1 MMGAV
6 ARQPTMSVLEPGG
19 DVVDDVARAMV
30 AAGRVVPGL
39 TVEPDG
45 RSRSWWWP
53 LPAASHRPLIA
64 GLVVDPSPAGQRRA
78 ADRLAE
84 AVDAM
89 VRDRLAG
96 EVTLVPRRGGR
107 PAVADAWARSLV
119 SADPW
124 LPASLDPAKVRAL
137 AEAVTAWVRSGAVI
151 AGRVRLCLR
160 VREPERG
167 DGWTVELLAQDR
179 DEPSLVLPMADVWAG
194 RSPFGP
200 SAVEDVLTSLG
211 RMARLAPELGAA
223 LDEAAPDS
231 LVLDGASVTRL
242 LRERAGAL
250 DDAGIGLLLP
260 SWWSHRP
267 RLGLRAKA
275 SKQSS
280 SSGASG
286 GLGMDAIVAFSWEA
300 ALGEQRLTKADLATL
315 ARAVEAKRSLV
326 RLRGQWV
333 EIDPVRVGALLE
345 SIGTTGAAAAGDLL
359 RAGMGLD
366 QLGVGE
372 EVDVVG
378 VDASAVPWLSSLLDD
393 ALHATVEPIATP
405 AGFDGE
411 LRPYQERGTGWLA
424 FLGRLGLG
432 ACLADD
438 IGTGQDRAAHRHA
451 ARRSGRGLD
460 ARRVPGIGSR
470 QLGAG
475 AGPIRPL
482 ARRTHP
488 PRARP

>member
-6 ARQPTMSVLEPGG
+6 ARQSTRTVLEPED

-53 LPAASHRPLIA
+53 LPTASHRFLIA
-64 GLVVDPSPAGQRRA
+64 GLVVDHSPAGQRRA

-96 EVTLVPRRGGR
+96 EKLVPKRGGR
-107 PAVADAWARSLV
+107 PAVAGAWARSLV

-137 AEAVTAWVRSGAVI
+137 AEAVTAWVRSGVVI
-151 AGRVRLCLR
+151 DGRVRLCLR
-160 VREPERG
+160 VREPARG

-179 DEPSLVLPMADVWAG
+179 DEPSLVLPLADVWSG
-194 RSPFGP
+194 RSPFGT

-211 RMARLAPELGAA
+211 RMVRLAPELGGV
-223 LDEAAPDS
+223 LDEAAPDG
-231 LVLDGASVTRL
+231 LVLDGASVIRL

-250 DDAGIGLLLP
+250 DDAGIGVLLP
-260 SWWSHRP
+260 SWWAHRP
-267 RLGLRAKA
+267 RLGLRSKA
-275 SKQSS
+275 TKQSS
-280 SSGASG
+280 SASGAAG
-286 GLGMDAIVAFSWEA
+286 GLGIDAIVDFRWEA
-300 ALGEQRLTKADLATL
+300 ALGEQRLSKADLAAL

-345 SIGTTGAAAAGDLL
+345 SIGTTGTAAAGDLL

-366 QLGVGE
+366 QLGVDE
-372 EVDVVG
+372 EVEVVG

-393 ALHATVEPIATP
+393 AVHATVEPVATP
-405 AGFDGE
+405 AAFNGE
-411 LRPYQERGTGWLA
+411 LRPYQQRGTGWLA
-424 FLGRLGLG
+424 F
-432 ACLADD
+432 
-438 IGTGQDRAAHRHA
+438 
-451 ARRSGRGLD
+451 RRS
-460 ARRVPGIGSR
+460 ARHRPVAAAGV
-470 QLGAG
+470 AG
-475 AGPIRPL
+475 ADP
-482 ARRTHP
+482 
-488 PRARP
+488 